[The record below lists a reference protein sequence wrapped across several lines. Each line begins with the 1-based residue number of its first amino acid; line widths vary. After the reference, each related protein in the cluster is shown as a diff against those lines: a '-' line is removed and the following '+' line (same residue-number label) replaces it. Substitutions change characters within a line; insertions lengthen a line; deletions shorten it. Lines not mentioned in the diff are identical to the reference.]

1 MYEQDYIMRV
11 NRDVIRTMAKLLLN
25 KDIDSSEVSFSDE
38 LKSEEKRSLESVNG
52 QTDMGNLH
60 ALEQEIWKL
69 IEEGKERA
77 LEKALLFYSYLNEQ
91 NEEYLASQDFNREE
105 IKTGLLQIA
114 SKYGVDSV
122 VGLLYF

>member
-11 NRDVIRTMAKLLLN
+11 NRDVIRTIAKMLLN
-25 KDIDSSEVSFSDE
+25 KDIDSPEISFSDE
-38 LKSEEKRSLESVNG
+38 LKSEGKRSLESMNG

-60 ALEQEIWKL
+60 TLEQEIWKL
-69 IEEGKERA
+69 MEKGQERA

-91 NEEYLASQDFNREE
+91 NEEYLASQDFSREK
-105 IKTGLLQIA
+105 IKMGLMQIS

-122 VGLLYF
+122 VDLMYF

>member
-25 KDIDSSEVSFSDE
+25 KDIDSPEVSFSDE

-69 IEEGKERA
+69 MEEGQERA

-91 NEEYLASQDFNREE
+91 NEEYLASQDFNRED
-105 IKTGLLQIA
+105 IKTGLMQIA

-122 VGLLYF
+122 VGLMYF

>member
-11 NRDVIRTMAKLLLN
+11 NRDVIRTIAKLLLN
-25 KDIDSSEVSFSDE
+25 KDIDSPEISFSDE
-38 LKSEEKRSLESVNG
+38 LKSEGKRSLELMNG

-60 ALEQEIWKL
+60 MLKQEIWKL
-69 IEEGKERA
+69 MEEGQERA

-91 NEEYLASQDFNREE
+91 NEEYLASQDFSREK
-105 IKTGLLQIA
+105 IKMGLMQIS

-122 VGLLYF
+122 VDLMYF

>member
-25 KDIDSSEVSFSDE
+25 KDIDSPEVLLSDE
-38 LKSEEKRSLESVNG
+38 LKSEDKRSLESLSG

-60 ALEQEIWKL
+60 TLEEEIWKQMK
-69 IEEGKERA
+69 EGKERA

-91 NEEYLASQDFNREE
+91 DEEYLASAEFSREK
-105 IKTGLLQIA
+105 IKAGLMQIA
-114 SKYGVDSV
+114 SRYGVDSV

>member
-25 KDIDSSEVSFSDE
+25 KDIDSPEVSFSDE

-69 IEEGKERA
+69 MEEGKERA

-91 NEEYLASQDFNREE
+91 NEEYLASQDFNRED
-105 IKTGLLQIA
+105 IKTGLMQIA

-122 VGLLYF
+122 VGLMYF